1 MLKNIYNRQIE
12 YYLHWAYV
20 VGMLPVDL
28 KCKSTYSCKT
38 SDSHVSEYIS
48 KATSVLA
55 PAGMVVLKM
64 DSSSTGPPSLWNIDL
79 LPTRIVVVSSIATS
93 TLFTLMNLYLTEMG
107 IDEHC
112 CLSIAMKNGSSSVL
126 TQEVSTP
133 SKVSQNTLT

>member
-1 MLKNIYNRQIE
+1 M
-12 YYLHWAYV
+12 
-20 VGMLPVDL
+20 
-28 KCKSTYSCKT
+28 T
-38 SDSHVSEYIS
+38 
-48 KATSVLA
+48 
-55 PAGMVVLKM
+55 VLKM

-79 LPTRIVVVSSIATS
+79 LPTRIVVVSSIITS
-93 TLFTLMNLYLTEMG
+93 TSFMLMNLYLTEMG